1 MLIAYYGRD
10 EDILTK
16 LTTEIL
22 LYLQLPLDNGGLKY
36 NNTDARSSKC
46 VQKPSAHEKHGTQ
59 SRILLAT
66 TMSWASVIGCRLHF
80 QLDKRLET
88 YETSH
93 KRDFVYRPISSTPV
107 LRPKTSKIYRNYAL
121 GHPVG
126 TTAYSEEFCWR
137 PVAKS
142 DCIRSATAS
151 GYRRNNP
158 HPSQAFMVWGYSTD
172 QLKSLA
178 DSSSPY
184 SRQLTEQDVQ
194 KALSAQY
201 RSTYRVDFLGLPQG
215 IIKNRIIH
223 APSIR
228 SHPDHYDTQTEM
240 RHNYWQ
246 PILKP
251 ELLGNNSR
259 YGCNKLHGVAVR
271 GIVPT
276 LFHSDINNQRIC
288 KQQTTYNTH
297 FGSQH
302 ADVSVLN
309 SKQFCKQP
317 ASEKGIKDVKTLMQ
331 IASSSAHEW
340 RVKKQEILPQ
350 APRTLERMSAWP
362 GPL

>member
-1 MLIAYYGRD
+1 
-10 EDILTK
+10 
-16 LTTEIL
+16 
-22 LYLQLPLDNGGLKY
+22 
-36 NNTDARSSKC
+36 
-46 VQKPSAHEKHGTQ
+46 
-59 SRILLAT
+59 
-66 TMSWASVIGCRLHF
+66 
-80 QLDKRLET
+80 
-88 YETSH
+88 
-93 KRDFVYRPISSTPV
+93 
-107 LRPKTSKIYRNYAL
+107 
-121 GHPVG
+121 
-126 TTAYSEEFCWR
+126 
-137 PVAKS
+137 
-142 DCIRSATAS
+142 
-151 GYRRNNP
+151 
-158 HPSQAFMVWGYSTD
+158 MVWGYSAD

-228 SHPDHYDTQTEM
+228 SHHYDTQTEM
-240 RHNYWQ
+240 RHNYRQ

-276 LFHSDINNQRIC
+276 VVHSDINNQRIC
-288 KQQTTYNTH
+288 KQQTTYNKH

-309 SKQFCKQP
+309 SKQFCKHP
-317 ASEKGIKDVKTLMQ
+317 ADVKTLVH
-331 IASSSAHEW
+331 IASPSTHDW
-340 RVKKQEILPQ
+340 RVKKTEILPQ
-350 APRTLERMSAWP
+350 ALHTLERMSAWP

>member
-1 MLIAYYGRD
+1 MVKSRQSWQIMVRVFNFYSKEVKFTFAYER
-10 EDILTK
+10 
-16 LTTEIL
+16 
-22 LYLQLPLDNGGLKY
+22 LYL
-36 NNTDARSSKC
+36 
-46 VQKPSAHEKHGTQ
+46 
-59 SRILLAT
+59 
-66 TMSWASVIGCRLHF
+66 VINSRLHF

-93 KRDFVYRPISSTPV
+93 KRDFVYRPISSTPI

-126 TTAYSEEFCWR
+126 ATAYSEDFCWR

-158 HPSQAFMVWGYSTD
+158 HPSQAFMVWGYSAD

-228 SHPDHYDTQTEM
+228 SHHYDTQTEM
-240 RHNYWQ
+240 RHNYRQ

-259 YGCNKLHGVAVR
+259 YGCNKLHGVAVS
-271 GIVPT
+271 GIEEALFINTLHKKVTVLIYSYTCRLNTRITNFLYILVPT
-276 LFHSDINNQRIC
+276 VVHSDINNQRIC
-288 KQQTTYNTH
+288 KQQTTYNKH

-309 SKQFCKQP
+309 SKQFCKHP
-317 ASEKGIKDVKTLMQ
+317 ASEKDVKTLVH
-331 IASSSAHEW
+331 IASPSTHDW
-340 RVKKQEILPQ
+340 RVKKTEILPQ
-350 APRTLERMSAWP
+350 ALHTLERMSAWP